1 MSKQGK
7 TTPVLEQAPARPE
20 AVLQRRGVA
29 RVNAILDTA
38 EQLLEERGYDGAT
51 LKAISER
58 TGIPAA
64 SVYHYFADR
73 YQVDAALMRR
83 HIDGLAEAV
92 GDMSGMRT
100 IADMADRVLDP
111 MIEYFREH
119 RACTEL
125 WFRGR
130 SEALAA
136 LAADFDAGA
145 AETVW
150 RLAIEGGILAA
161 DTPLEV
167 AQIAYGAGNALFD
180 RAFKT
185 DSNGDEFVLNETK
198 RMVTAYLSNY
208 APERD

>member
-1 MSKQGK
+1 MSKQSK
-7 TTPVLEQAPARPE
+7 KTPVLEQAPARPE

-29 RVNAILDTA
+29 RVNAILDAA
-38 EQLLEERGYDGAT
+38 EQLLEEQGYDGAT

-58 TGIPAA
+58 TDIPAA

-73 YQVDAALMRR
+73 YQVDAALMQR

-145 AETVW
+145 AETAW

-185 DSNGDEFVLNETK
+185 DPNGDEFVLNETK